1 MSIGWWI
8 AIAVVVILVIVV
20 ALAMLAYPKDNSF

>member
-8 AIAVVVILVIVV
+8 AIAAAVVLVVLLI
-20 ALAMLAYPKDNSF
+20 LAMLAYPKDNSF

>member
-8 AIAVVVILVIVV
+8 AIAVVVILVVV
-20 ALAMLAYPKDNSF
+20 IALAMLAYPKDNSF